1 MWGKGEDREVVGA
14 TQTEEGLLHVCFDG
28 VWEGSVRVGETNV
41 EQLVVEGTGR
51 GEAETTVKSGEVE
64 VALQVKGREPDFEI
78 CLGDGTTGDG
88 EKTGEGVIEGRL

>member
-1 MWGKGEDREVVGA
+1 MCASMEWGRGP
-14 TQTEEGLLHVCFDG
+14 
-28 VWEGSVRVGETNV
+28 SV
-41 EQLVVEGTGR
+41 GR
-51 GEAETTVKSGEVE
+51 GEGETTVKSGEGE